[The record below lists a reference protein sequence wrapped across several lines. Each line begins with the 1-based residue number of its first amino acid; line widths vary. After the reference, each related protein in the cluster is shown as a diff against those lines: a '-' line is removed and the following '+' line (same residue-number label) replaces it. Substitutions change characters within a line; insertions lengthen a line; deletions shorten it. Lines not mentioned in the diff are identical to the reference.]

1 MSSTREKEI
10 AMTHRTRNFS
20 RIASLALFFPAT
32 SHAIV
37 PIQMDG
43 PRLPLAFAFII
54 GILFWI
60 FK

>member
-1 MSSTREKEI
+1 
-10 AMTHRTRNFS
+10 MTHRTRNFS